1 MPYENQ
7 MGSPSAGN
15 PANSTEGKGEAAAR
29 GEVNGTNRSSV
40 QAAGGTSNK
49 GVSG

>member
-7 MGSPSAGN
+7 MGSPSGN
-15 PANSTEGKGEAAAR
+15 PANSTEGKGEGAR
-29 GEVNGTNRSSV
+29 GELNGTNRGS
-40 QAAGGTSNK
+40 APGAGGASNK